1 MKLNLFD
8 LPGEERERILE
19 MHKSATSRLYLTE
32 QQTTGTTDFKCDST
46 TVNITND
53 IGIKI
58 QPRLQKFGDRRQV
71 EPNKLINTM
80 RTTGNLTTAPIVY
93 VRNLVPGGTSTQTQQ
108 NLGKASKIR
117 KADNVWLSKIEYVKL
132 EEVNNPKMF
141 VYYPTFLTLSHMFCA
156 DFDKP
161 EVIASKPGADVVV
174 DIRTAVQGTQVYNY
188 YRFPIIQ
195 TNQLGIET
203 LKRSGLN
210 ERGSL
215 DGALRVSTRK
225 ENLGNIPTLLY
236 GENYQGNRVFNQD
249 TITFFINEI
258 VSNQPK

>member
-1 MKLNLFD
+1 
-8 LPGEERERILE
+8 
-19 MHKSATSRLYLTE
+19 
-32 QQTTGTTDFKCDST
+32 
-46 TVNITND
+46 
-53 IGIKI
+53 
-58 QPRLQKFGDRRQV
+58 
-71 EPNKLINTM
+71 
-80 RTTGNLTTAPIVY
+80 
-93 VRNLVPGGTSTQTQQ
+93 
-108 NLGKASKIR
+108 
-117 KADNVWLSKIEYVKL
+117 
-132 EEVNNPKMF
+132 
-141 VYYPTFLTLSHMFCA
+141 MFCA

-161 EVIASKPGADVVV
+161 EIIASKPGADVVV

-195 TNQLGIET
+195 TNQLSIET

-225 ENLGNIPTLLY
+225 GNLGNIPTLLY
-236 GENYQGNRVFNQD
+236 GENYQGNSVFNQE

>member
-161 EVIASKPGADVVV
+161 EVIASKPGTDVVV

-195 TNQLGIET
+195 TNQLSIET
-203 LKRSGLN
+203 LKRLGLN

-215 DGALRVSTRK
+215 DKALRVSTRK
-225 ENLGNIPTLLY
+225 GNLGNIPTLLY
-236 GENYQGNRVFNQD
+236 GENYQGNSVFNKD